1 MCHTITKTERDQLMF
16 SCNTKHL
23 KDLGAAAAPAAAV
36 VQDTG
41 STGFAA
47 AGARRMAAAADAAS
61 EFSWAL
67 RKAAASGT
75 QADRTSLRV
84 LGEALKVSKVSHRIR
99 KPSLPLPAIQ
109 LKPPVII
116 HTYSPKIIHTEPE
129 SFMSLVQK
137 LTGSSDTR
145 LRHLN
150 ADRGSSTASCKPLV
164 LDPED
169 NDHDALRQLLLA
181 QQENET
187 HDAEGIQST
196 TRQQLQELQSEL
208 RQAAA
213 TGRSDCFSSPSS
225 SSEAD
230 EYSRFA
236 SSTGGVV
243 TAKKNMKLQYDDTS
257 RSTSPKS
264 PLPSC
269 SYGSA
274 AGQLQDLGQELLN
287 SSVFFSAGAFDQQAV
302 PLTCGIK
309 SEPADLLSPIFSFS
323 DLTFLAAEVPGTF
336 DAAARTS
343 CCSTSSS
350 TSRLMGSQRS
360 QQLHEHQD
368 QMMSFSGSAA
378 FRGAASQ
385 ALNPSYIDVSYPNF
399 ASTSGN
405 YLSPGLSCTAGDCM
419 MIHFPALTPSCN
431 AAMWSPS
438 FLDCLNTTTTTTSS
452 CCISPAALTPLPF
465 ITHSAS
471 PSYSPAA
478 GTPSTNNNIVSLRDI
493 QAMNDVE
500 LLRGF

>member
-16 SCNTKHL
+16 SCSTKHL
-23 KDLGAAAAPAAAV
+23 KDLGAAAAAAAV

-47 AGARRMAAAADAAS
+47 AAGARRMAAAADATS

-67 RKAAASGT
+67 RKAAVSGT

-169 NDHDALRQLLLA
+169 NDHDALRQLLL

-187 HDAEGIQST
+187 HDAVGVQST

-213 TGRSDCFSSPSS
+213 TG
-225 SSEAD
+225 
-230 EYSRFA
+230 
-236 SSTGGVV
+236 
-243 TAKKNMKLQYDDTS
+243 KL
-257 RSTSPKS
+257 
-264 PLPSC
+264 
-269 SYGSA
+269 
-274 AGQLQDLGQELLN
+274 LLLIR
-287 SSVFFSAGAFDQQAV
+287 
-302 PLTCGIK
+302 P
-309 SEPADLLSPIFSFS
+309 
-323 DLTFLAAEVPGTF
+323 
-336 DAAARTS
+336 
-343 CCSTSSS
+343 
-350 TSRLMGSQRS
+350 
-360 QQLHEHQD
+360 
-368 QMMSFSGSAA
+368 
-378 FRGAASQ
+378 
-385 ALNPSYIDVSYPNF
+385 
-399 ASTSGN
+399 
-405 YLSPGLSCTAGDCM
+405 
-419 MIHFPALTPSCN
+419 
-431 AAMWSPS
+431 
-438 FLDCLNTTTTTTSS
+438 
-452 CCISPAALTPLPF
+452 
-465 ITHSAS
+465 
-471 PSYSPAA
+471 
-478 GTPSTNNNIVSLRDI
+478 
-493 QAMNDVE
+493 
-500 LLRGF
+500 